1 MEKKRSKQKL
11 KLAAKKPQKAL
22 ESIWRLEDKGAG
34 PSGVE
39 LEPGGGRDEDPVSKQ
54 QTKLASQTFPPPPL
68 SLSLPFFF
76 VQYAF
81 VDSQSLEPETLMSS
95 KQATTPLGKPATK
108 ARKTPKSTAKKSQ

>member
-68 SLSLPFFF
+68 SLPSFLFRA
-76 VQYAF
+76 VR
-81 VDSQSLEPETLMSS
+81 LCGLS
-95 KQATTPLGKPATK
+95 KPRA
-108 ARKTPKSTAKKSQ
+108 